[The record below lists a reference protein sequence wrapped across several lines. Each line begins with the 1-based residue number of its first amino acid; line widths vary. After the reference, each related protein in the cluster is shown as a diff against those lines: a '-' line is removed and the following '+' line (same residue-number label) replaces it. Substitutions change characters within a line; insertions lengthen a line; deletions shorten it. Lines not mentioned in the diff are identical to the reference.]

1 VATTSDPDRLSSTSP
16 SGRPWS
22 QPCAHCGLATRM
34 DDPAALMDTS
44 SHVFC
49 CHGCMGA
56 YALIHECGLQ
66 DFYALRDQ
74 SHSETSPVKSVR
86 KQHLLHDLEAAGVPV
101 EAFSDGL
108 CRVQLSVDGLHCA
121 ACTWLI
127 EKMPGTV
134 PGLKSAR
141 VRMSDA
147 TLDMVYDP
155 QVTSPAKVAERLGRL
170 GYVLSPIDSHDDCEA
185 ADRSLQRDHW
195 IGMATSFFLAA
206 NAMWIGISLYAGEAS
221 GMDPS
226 HAMFLRWMGALLG
239 LLSAIGPGRIF
250 FSSAWTSLRAG
261 VPHVDI
267 PVALGLAVGTAGSLF
282 GAALGEGHIYFDSL
296 VSLVF
301 LLRVGRYIQFRAQYR
316 AGLSLTRLLRSHH
329 EIAVR
334 LESDGSKV
342 TIPAHRVRVDDV
354 VEVLPGQSLP
364 VDGIVID
371 GDSLLQTAW
380 ITGESRPVPVSAGM
394 GWVGGAQNLQSPLLI
409 RVTAAGDQS
418 RIGRLREMV
427 RQATAQRTP
436 MTQLADRVGAIFVM
450 IVLAL
455 AIGAF
460 AVWSWIASP
469 AVAAGHTVALLT
481 IACPCALALAA
492 PLVITVALGRAARE
506 QIWIRDGNALERL
519 AHPGILWFDKTGTLT
534 LGDLSVVS
542 WDGAADDL
550 KRVAALESRSDH
562 PAARAI
568 VAFASQQDPTW
579 HPSHY
584 RVENVVQSYSKGI
597 QGTVDGLH
605 YELGGSRNWEQ
616 NPMQDSES
624 DAPVCQSID
633 IVCNGVRHGTLQLGD
648 RERPGAID
656 SLKSLSQRGW
666 KIGLLSGDRANVVE
680 ALAIRLKGAG
690 LPLVSVKS
698 EQGPEQKMET
708 ILDSRRMYRTT
719 VMVGDGIND
728 AAALSTADVGIAI
741 RGPGEVSLRHA
752 PIFIPGNQLQSI
764 VRLVDASKSVVRG
777 IHACFAASLL
787 YNTITITLAIS
798 GWIHPLIAALFMP
811 LSGITVLT
819 MALLVRTFR
828 ASADAP
834 NIGGPN
840 VDSTKVVGS
849 SAVRGPHQSRQDAA

>member
-1 VATTSDPDRLSSTSP
+1 MATTSEPDRLPWTLS
-16 SGRPWS
+16 SGRPS
-22 QPCAHCGLATRM
+22 TQPCAHCGLPTRT
-34 DDPAALMDTS
+34 DDPAAFMDTS
-44 SHVFC
+44 SRIFC

-74 SHSETSPVKSVR
+74 SHSEISPVKSVR
-86 KQHLLHDLEAAGVPV
+86 KQHVLNDLEAAGVPV
-101 EAFSDGL
+101 ETFSDGL

-121 ACTWLI
+121 ACSWLI
-127 EKMPGTV
+127 EKMQGTV

-141 VRMSDA
+141 VRLSDG

-155 QVTSPAKVAERLGRL
+155 QVTSPAEVAERLGRL
-170 GYVLSPIDSHDDCEA
+170 GYVLSPIDSPDDCES
-185 ADRSLQRDHW
+185 ADRMLQRDHW

-226 HAMFLRWMGALLG
+226 HATFLRWMGALLG

-267 PVALGLAVGTAGSLF
+267 PVALGLAVGTVGSLVGAPF
-282 GAALGEGHIYFDSL
+282 GKGHIYFDSL
-296 VSLVF
+296 ASLVF
-301 LLRVGRYIQFRAQYR
+301 LLSVGRYIQFRAQYR
-316 AGLSLTRLLRSHH
+316 AGLSITRLLRSNH
-329 EIAVR
+329 EMAVR
-334 LESDGSKV
+334 LEPDGSKL
-342 TIPAHRVRVDDV
+342 TIPAHRLRVDDV
-354 VEVLPGQSLP
+354 VEVLPGQCLP
-364 VDGIVID
+364 VDGIVIE
-371 GDSLLQTAW
+371 GDSSLQTAW
-380 ITGESRPVPVSAGM
+380 ITGEIRPVPVSAGM
-394 GWVGGAQNLQSPLLI
+394 DWVGGSQNLQSPLLI

-436 MTQLADRVGAIFVM
+436 MTQLADRVGGIFVM

-455 AIGAF
+455 AIGTF
-460 AVWSWIASP
+460 AAWGWIASP
-469 AVAAGHTVALLT
+469 AVAAGHTIALLT

-519 AHPGILWFDKTGTLT
+519 AQPGIFWFDKTGTLT

-542 WDGAADDL
+542 WDGTADDL
-550 KRVAALESRSDH
+550 NRVAALESRSDH

-579 HPSHY
+579 HPSRY
-584 RVENVVQSYSKGI
+584 RVEKVVQSYGKGI

-605 YELGGSRNWEQ
+605 YELDGSRSREQ
-616 NPMQDSES
+616 DRLQDTES
-624 DAPVCQSID
+624 YATVCQSID
-633 IVCNGVRHGTLQLGD
+633 VVCNGVRHGTLELGD

-656 SLKSLSQRGW
+656 SLKLLSQRGW
-666 KIGLLSGDRANVVE
+666 KIGLLSGDQASVVE
-680 ALAIRLKGAG
+680 ALARRLQGAG
-690 LPLVSVKS
+690 LKWVAVKS
-698 EQGPEQKMET
+698 EQSPEQKMET
-708 ILDSRRMYRTT
+708 ILDSRQRYATT

-741 RGPGEVSLRHA
+741 RGAGEVSLRHA
-752 PIFIPGNQLQSI
+752 PIFIPGNQLESI
-764 VRLVDASKSVVRG
+764 VRLVDASKSAVRG
-777 IHACFAASLL
+777 IRACFAASLL
-787 YNTITITLAIS
+787 YNTITISLAIS

-819 MALLVRTFR
+819 MALLVRTFKT
-828 ASADAP
+828 
-834 NIGGPN
+834 
-840 VDSTKVVGS
+840 STHPSQQG
-849 SAVRGPHQSRQDAA
+849 A

>member
-1 VATTSDPDRLSSTSP
+1 VATANEPDRASTH
-16 SGRPWS
+16 
-22 QPCAHCGLATRM
+22 PCAHCGLPTRT
-34 DDPAALMDTS
+34 DDPAAFLDNS
-44 SHVFC
+44 ARVFC

-74 SHSETSPVKSVR
+74 SHSEISPVKSYR
-86 KQHLLHDLEAAGVPV
+86 KQHVLDDLEAAGVPV
-101 EAFSDGL
+101 ETFADGL

-121 ACTWLI
+121 ACSWLI
-127 EKMPGTV
+127 EKMQGTV

-155 QVTSPAKVAERLGRL
+155 QVTSPRKVAERLGTL
-170 GYVLSPIDSHDDCEA
+170 GYILSPIDSRDEGES
-185 ADRSLQRDHW
+185 ADRWLQRDHW

-221 GMDPS
+221 GMDHS
-226 HAMFLRWMGALLG
+226 HATFLRWMGASLG

-267 PVALGLAVGTAGSLF
+267 PVALGLAVGTAGSLV
-282 GAALGEGHIYFDSL
+282 GAALGEGNIYFDSL
-296 VSLVF
+296 ASLVF

-329 EIAVR
+329 EMAVR
-334 LESDGSKV
+334 LESDGSIV
-342 TIPAHRVRVDDV
+342 TIPAHRLQVDDV

-364 VDGIVID
+364 VDGIVIK
-371 GDSLLQTAW
+371 GSSLLQTAW
-380 ITGESRPVPVSAGM
+380 ITGESRPFPVSAGM
-394 GWVGGAQNLQSPLLI
+394 EWVGGAQNLQSPLLI

-436 MTQLADRVGAIFVM
+436 MTQLADRVGGIFV
-450 IVLAL
+450 IVVLVL
-455 AIGAF
+455 AIGTF
-460 AVWSWIASP
+460 AAWSWIASP
-469 AVAAGHTVALLT
+469 AVAAGHTIALLT

-519 AHPGILWFDKTGTLT
+519 AKPGILWIDKTGTLT
-534 LGDLSVVS
+534 LGDLSVLN
-542 WDGAADDL
+542 WDGTADDL
-550 KRVAALESRSDH
+550 KRAAALESRSEH
-562 PAARAI
+562 PVARAI

-579 HPSHY
+579 HPTHY
-584 RVENVVQSYSKGI
+584 RVDNVLQSYGEGI
-597 QGTVDGLH
+597 RGTVDGLY
-605 YELGGSRNWEQ
+605 YELRGSDHQEQ
-616 NPMQDSES
+616 MPKQDTDSYM
-624 DAPVCQSID
+624 PICQAID
-633 IVCNGVRHGTLQLGD
+633 VFCNGVRHGTLRMGD
-648 RERPGAID
+648 RERPGAVD
-656 SLKSLSQRGW
+656 ALKSLSQRGW
-666 KIGLLSGDRANVVE
+666 NIGLLSGDRANIVE
-680 ALAIRLKGAG
+680 ALSDRLKGAG
-690 LPLVSVKS
+690 LTLVATKS
-698 EQGPEQKMET
+698 EQSPEQKMET
-708 ILDSRRMYRTT
+708 IMKSRRMYPTT

-728 AAALSTADVGIAI
+728 AAALSTADIGIAI
-741 RGPGEVSLRHA
+741 RGPGEVSLRNA
-752 PIFIPGNQLQSI
+752 PIFIPGNQIDSI
-764 VRLVDASKSVVRG
+764 VRLVDSSKSAVRG

-787 YNTITITLAIS
+787 YNTITISLAIS

-819 MALLVRTFR
+819 MALLVRTF
-828 ASADAP
+828 P
-834 NIGGPN
+834 
-840 VDSTKVVGS
+840 STNSQSYPDGKSNAGL
-849 SAVRGPHQSRQDAA
+849 GTSRQVEI

>member
-1 VATTSDPDRLSSTSP
+1 
-16 SGRPWS
+16 
-22 QPCAHCGLATRM
+22 
-34 DDPAALMDTS
+34 
-44 SHVFC
+44 
-49 CHGCMGA
+49 MGA

-74 SHSETSPVKSVR
+74 SYSEISPVKSVH
-86 KQHLLHDLEAAGVPV
+86 KQHALSDLEAAGVPV
-101 EAFSDGL
+101 ETFADGL

-121 ACTWLI
+121 ACSWLI
-127 EKMPGTV
+127 EKMQWTV

-155 QVTSPAKVAERLGRL
+155 QVTSPAKVAERLGKL
-170 GYVLSPIDSHDDCEA
+170 GYLLSPIDSHDDCES
-185 ADRSLQRDHW
+185 ADRWLQRDHW

-226 HAMFLRWMGALLG
+226 HAMFLRWMGASLG

-267 PVALGLAVGTAGSLF
+267 PVALGLAVGTAGSLV

-296 VSLVF
+296 ASLVF

-316 AGLSLTRLLRSHH
+316 AGLSLTRLLGSNH

-334 LESDGSKV
+334 WELDGSKV
-342 TIPAHRVRVDDV
+342 TIPAHRLRVDDV

-364 VDGIVID
+364 VDGVVIK
-371 GDSLLQTAW
+371 GCSLLQTAW
-380 ITGESRPVPVSAGM
+380 ISGESRPIPVSAGM
-394 GWVGGAQNLQSPLLI
+394 EWVGGAQNLQSPLLI

-436 MTQLADRVGAIFVM
+436 MTQLADRVGGIFV
-450 IVLAL
+450 IVVLVL
-455 AIGAF
+455 AIGTF
-460 AVWSWIASP
+460 AAWSWIASP
-469 AVAAGHTVALLT
+469 AVAAGHTIALLT

-519 AHPGILWFDKTGTLT
+519 AKPGILWFDKTGTLT
-534 LGDLSVVS
+534 LGDLSVLN
-542 WDGAADDL
+542 WAGTADDL
-550 KRVAALESRSDH
+550 KRAAALESRSEH
-562 PAARAI
+562 PVARAI

-579 HPSHY
+579 HPTHY
-584 RVENVVQSYSKGI
+584 RVDNVLQSYGVGI
-597 QGTVDGLH
+597 CGTVDGLH
-605 YELGGSRNWEQ
+605 YELRGSDNQEQ
-616 NPMQDSES
+616 NLRQDNDSS
-624 DAPVCQSID
+624 MPICQSID
-633 IVCNGVRHGTLQLGD
+633 VFCNGVRHGTMELGD
-648 RERPGAID
+648 RERPRAVD
-656 SLKSLSQRGW
+656 ALKSLSQRGW
-666 KIGLLSGDRANVVE
+666 KIGLLSGDRANIVE
-680 ALAIRLKGAG
+680 ALSDRLKGAG
-690 LPLVSVKS
+690 LTLVATKS
-698 EQGPEQKMET
+698 EQSPEQKMET
-708 ILDSRRMYRTT
+708 IMKSRRMYPTT

-741 RGPGEVSLRHA
+741 RGAGEVSLRHA
-752 PIFIPGNQLQSI
+752 PIFIPGNQIDSI
-764 VRLVDASKSVVRG
+764 VRLVDSSKSAVRG

-787 YNTITITLAIS
+787 YNTITISLAIS

-819 MALLVRTFR
+819 MALLVRTF
-828 ASADAP
+828 P
-834 NIGGPN
+834 
-840 VDSTKVVGS
+840 STRSQKYRHGES
-849 SAVRGPHQSRQDAA
+849 NAGLGTSRQVEI